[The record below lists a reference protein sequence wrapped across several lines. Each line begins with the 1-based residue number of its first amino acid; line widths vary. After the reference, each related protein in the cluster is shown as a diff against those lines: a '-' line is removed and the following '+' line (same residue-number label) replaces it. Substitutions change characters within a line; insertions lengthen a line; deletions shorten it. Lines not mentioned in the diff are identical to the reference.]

1 MRRAGGDLEAHD
13 GGFGRHH
20 GSGDGSSSHHE
31 LGDGGFAT
39 VWTAGAALAL
49 LSLFAM
55 VMYLGAATHAR
66 HRAAAAADLAALGAA
81 TRLGHGAGHACE
93 TAALVVGRMAA
104 DLRSCQVRGWDV
116 LVTVEVTVG
125 LPLSGLGRAGAATAR
140 ARAGPVEAR
149 AGPVA
154 AMSGS
159 TVLDGHERDAGWA
172 VLAAR

>member
-1 MRRAGGDLEAHD
+1 MRWAGGHPEAHD
-13 GGFGRHH
+13 AGFGRHH
-20 GSGDGSSSHHE
+20 GGPADGRHRRPD
-31 LGDGGFAT
+31 DGGFAT

-81 TRLGHGAGHACE
+81 ARLGHGAEHACE

-104 DLRSCQVRGWDV
+104 DLRSCHVRGWDV
-116 LVTVEVTVG
+116 LVTVEVTAG
-125 LPLSGLGRAGAATAR
+125 LPLSDLGGAGAATAR

-149 AGPVA
+149 AGSVA
-154 AMSGS
+154 A
-159 TVLDGHERDAGWA
+159 RAGA
-172 VLAAR
+172 VAAVR

>member
-1 MRRAGGDLEAHD
+1 MRWAGGHPETHD

-20 GSGDGSSSHHE
+20 GRDAASGRHH
-31 LGDGGFAT
+31 GRDDGGFAT

-49 LSLFAM
+49 LGLFAM

-66 HRAAAAADLAALGAA
+66 HRAAAAADLAAFGAA
-81 TRLGHGAGHACE
+81 TRLGHGAEHACA

-104 DLRSCQVRGWDV
+104 DLRSCHVRGWDV
-116 LVTVEVTVG
+116 LVTVEVTAG
-125 LPLSGLGRAGAATAR
+125 LPLSHLVGAGAATAR

-154 AMSGS
+154 A
-159 TVLDGHERDAGWA
+159 VR
-172 VLAAR
+172 